1 MARKRLIDPE
11 FWLDEE
17 ISKISDRA
25 KLLYIGMWNFADDS
39 GVLEDIPEKIRVQVF
54 PYDPK
59 TEVKILL
66 KELKD
71 IKNKCIKTFV
81 AVSYVGLVQVKNY
94 AGKYTY
100 LLREIFLLVKYRWK
114 NLFNLKFWFFSLG
127 TAILPRSVLIPLV
140 ATYKNKIN
148 SKIVESRIKGIC
160 LKT

>member
-17 ISKISDRA
+17 VSRISDRA

-39 GVLEDIPEKIRVQVF
+39 GVLEDMPEKIRVQVF

-71 IKNKCIKTFV
+71 IKK
-81 AVSYVGLVQVKNY
+81 
-94 AGKYTY
+94 
-100 LLREIFLLVKYRWK
+100 
-114 NLFNLKFWFFSLG
+114 LKFYKVGGKKYILIKNFSKYQKGIHYPSKRYPLPQSSPS
-127 TAILPRSVLIPLV
+127 TPTVLPQHSPRSVEKSRV
-140 ATYKNKIN
+140 EKSRVEYDKNSSSNNAYKKLKEKFGIN
-148 SKIVESRIKGIC
+148 I
-160 LKT
+160 